1 VRVDDRNDTPA
12 LALTNP
18 DAGAATSWRPASV
31 KIRDK
36 LFRPRAKFRGA
47 AASDKKL
54 PAIDNHPDALRQR
67 PHHANSAE
75 LLIGCGDD
83 DAARVHAVFVRAY
96 PDRTT
101 RMAQAE
107 YDPRA

>member
-1 VRVDDRNDTPA
+1 MDDRNDTLA
-12 LALTNP
+12 LAPTNP
-18 DAGAATSWRPASV
+18 DTGAATSWRPASV

-54 PAIDNHPDALRQR
+54 PAIDNYPDALRQR
-67 PHHANSAE
+67 PQHANSAE
-75 LLIGCGDD
+75 LLIGCGDND
-83 DAARVHAVFVRAY
+83 TAHVHAVLVRAY
-96 PDRTT
+96 PDRAT

>member
-1 VRVDDRNDTPA
+1 MDDRNDTLA
-12 LALTNP
+12 LAPTNP
-18 DAGAATSWRPASV
+18 DTGAATSWRPASV

-75 LLIGCGDD
+75 LLIGCGDND
-83 DAARVHAVFVRAY
+83 TAHVHAVLVREY
-96 PDRTT
+96 TDRAT